1 MSPHAPL
8 ALITG
13 ATQGIGRTVAQI
25 LASKHSYHAI
35 IAARNPQD
43 GEEVATDLREAGHKA
58 SVVQL
63 DLSLPDSIQGTIA
76 SIEKE
81 FGYLDVLV
89 NNAGILLDH
98 NPSLNTWDL
107 FSKTFTTNIIGTATL
122 TEGLLPLLRKAK
134 AGPPRVVFVTS
145 IMGSL
150 ERATDK
156 TTPYYNIDYKAY
168 DASKAAVN
176 MLMINYV
183 RELDGVGAK
192 VNSVC
197 PGLVKTALNN
207 FSEYGHSTE
216 IGAERIIEMATL
228 DENGPTGTPRRN
240 SERPQQPPR
249 AMNIEHPLTPD
260 TLSTVAWSANPCDP
274 PIEQGGLVIDNS
286 IGMLAPFNNLTEI
299 RKLKGAVDVSDQPLN
314 FVSRTAQ
321 NYPFDNTA
329 FQQVAMMLRRQT
341 FPPFIHPHWHKPCLP
356 EKLAS
361 CMSIAQL
368 FVARTPETR
377 LFLWRIIEA
386 EEQRF
391 RDEVMGLSARE
402 IQPAVQAMII
412 YMIMAIIDQDA
423 ETQER
428 GARMLETVEALEA
441 DQRAR
446 FSARDFV
453 GLWMATQRPNKPSQ
467 V

>member
-43 GEEVATDLREAGHKA
+43 GEKVATDLREAGHKA

-63 DLSLPDSIQGTIA
+63 DLSSPDSIQGTIA

-107 FSKTFTTNIIGTATL
+107 FSNTFTTNIIGTATL

-134 AGPPRVVFVTS
+134 AQPPRVVFVTS

-228 DENGPTGTPRRN
+228 DENGPTGT
-240 SERPQQPPR
+240 
-249 AMNIEHPLTPD
+249 
-260 TLSTVAWSANPCDP
+260 
-274 PIEQGGLVIDNS
+274 
-286 IGMLAPFNNLTEI
+286 
-299 RKLKGAVDVSDQPLN
+299 VSDRNGPL
-314 FVSRTAQ
+314 
-321 NYPFDNTA
+321 P
-329 FQQVAMMLRRQT
+329 
-341 FPPFIHPHWHKPCLP
+341 W
-356 EKLAS
+356 
-361 CMSIAQL
+361 
-368 FVARTPETR
+368 
-377 LFLWRIIEA
+377 
-386 EEQRF
+386 
-391 RDEVMGLSARE
+391 
-402 IQPAVQAMII
+402 
-412 YMIMAIIDQDA
+412 
-423 ETQER
+423 
-428 GARMLETVEALEA
+428 
-441 DQRAR
+441 
-446 FSARDFV
+446 
-453 GLWMATQRPNKPSQ
+453 
-467 V
+467 